1 MGPKSYQIICGT
13 KYRYWT
19 RSRGPTGP
27 KTSSIIYCT
36 NEAIKKWKY
45 AMKNKQLW
53 LLETKCQQKIWL
65 NLRQQIGQNTT
76 HSGYGPKSWK
86 LWLWFEGCECENP
99 EKNTDNV
106 IKSHKCNQC
115 NYTSAQACHLRHH
128 LKTHSGEKPN
138 KCNQCDYA
146 SSQKSTLRRHLLT
159 HSGEKSNKC
168 NQCDYTSSH
177 AGVLRRHLKTHSGEK
192 ANKCYQCN
200 YASSEA
206 GNLRRHLQTHS
217 GEKSNNCNQCDY
229 ASSQV
234 SDLRRHL
241 KTHSGEKANKWI
253 QCDYPS
259 SQAI

>member
-19 RSRGPTGP
+19 RSWGPTGP

-45 AMKNKQLW
+45 AMKNKQSW

-159 HSGEKSNKC
+159 HSGKNQTNATNATIHLLMQAFWGDTWKRTVEKRQTNAI
-168 NQCDYTSSH
+168 NATMP
-177 AGVLRRHLKTHSGEK
+177 LLK
-192 ANKCYQCN
+192 
-200 YASSEA
+200 
-206 GNLRRHLQTHS
+206 
-217 GEKSNNCNQCDY
+217 
-229 ASSQV
+229 
-234 SDLRRHL
+234 
-241 KTHSGEKANKWI
+241 
-253 QCDYPS
+253 
-259 SQAI
+259 QAIWGDICKRTAEKNQTTAINATMHLYR